1 MSLKDRCLELK
12 NEKSLENAFSI
23 KLKNYAS
30 NVQKKQLLQK
40 ANRKSLLERRLTVM
54 LGNQIRFRKQKEQR
68 QAKPKPTNVNMT
80 AAR

>member
-1 MSLKDRCLELK
+1 MQLK

-23 KLKNYAS
+23 KLKNYAR

-40 ANRKSLLERRLTVM
+40 ANQKSLLEKRLTVM

-68 QAKPKPTNVNMT
+68 QEKLKRMHMNLTPE
-80 AAR
+80 R

>member
-1 MSLKDRCLELK
+1 MSLKDRCLQLK

-40 ANRKSLLERRLTVM
+40 ANQKSVLERRLTVM

-68 QAKPKPTNVNMT
+68 QAKQKPANINMT
-80 AAR
+80 PER